1 MDYTAYQSGIKD
13 VIFGEG
19 VKLVHP
25 VNLYGCTIGSGVF
38 IGPFTEIQRKVYI
51 GDFTKVQSH
60 SFICELVTI
69 GHHCFI
75 GHGVMFVND
84 LFSTGGPAGG
94 DSSKWKAT
102 YIGNEVSIG
111 SNATILPVSICD
123 KVVIGAGSVVTKDI
137 TEPGIYAGN
146 PAKLLRR
153 L

>member
-1 MDYTAYQSGIKD
+1 
-13 VIFGEG
+13 
-19 VKLVHP
+19 
-25 VNLYGCTIGSGVF
+25 
-38 IGPFTEIQRKVYI
+38 
-51 GDFTKVQSH
+51 
-60 SFICELVTI
+60 
-69 GHHCFI
+69 
-75 GHGVMFVND
+75 MFVND